1 MTIIMRLGQ
10 VPNVFLYDFVGKGFF
25 LKTKKKQRT
34 APAETV
40 DINSAK
46 AAVVAIK
53 RFILCLF
60 VCVCR
65 QSG

>member
-1 MTIIMRLGQ
+1 MRLGQ
-10 VPNVFLYDFVGKGFF
+10 VYMYDCMILLGRDFF
-25 LKTKKKQRT
+25 LKKKTRT

-40 DINSAK
+40 DINSAN

-53 RFILCLF
+53 RFILSLF

-65 QSG
+65 

>member
-1 MTIIMRLGQ
+1 MIL
-10 VPNVFLYDFVGKGFF
+10 LEKGIFW
-25 LKTKKKQRT
+25 KKKTRT

-40 DINSAK
+40 DINSAN

-60 VCVCR
+60 FVYIGNR
-65 QSG
+65 DRNE